1 MLDYK
6 TLIKNYSSIYIQ
18 GNSGIGKT
26 TKLINFLDE
35 NDYNYSY
42 SYIQNIRTEQDFL
55 NLLNNVN
62 IMKCFFKKYKKNKR
76 IIIIDN
82 LDYLQNNDKKILT
95 IIVKYLKVKSKE
107 VNQNN
112 DLCLIFLGINK
123 NEKKI
128 IELYS
133 IVDKYIQL
141 SQNDNELFYDKNM
154 KENVK
159 DLICKN
165 YKKSKNVNSEKTIIS
180 LCYHENIIYNIK
192 NNYKLYENILLNF
205 CNGDYYDRI
214 AFQKQ
219 LWQFNEM
226 TYFLKVLSSYD
237 NHIEYNKNVHNYDN
251 EIIFTKI
258 LTKYSNEY
266 SNYNFVISLCN
277 KLNIQKN
284 ELFHIVINKEPEQ
297 LSKYFKSI
305 INTVEE
311 KRLIKLIS

>member
-55 NLLNNVN
+55 NLLSNVN

-107 VNQNN
+107 VNKNN

-141 SQNDNELFYDKNM
+141 SQN
-154 KENVK
+154 
-159 DLICKN
+159 I
-165 YKKSKNVNSEKTIIS
+165 YKQRITNLK
-180 LCYHENIIYNIK
+180 YN
-192 NNYKLYENILLNF
+192 
-205 CNGDYYDRI
+205 
-214 AFQKQ
+214 
-219 LWQFNEM
+219 
-226 TYFLKVLSSYD
+226 LK
-237 NHIEYNKNVHNYDN
+237 
-251 EIIFTKI
+251 
-258 LTKYSNEY
+258 
-266 SNYNFVISLCN
+266 
-277 KLNIQKN
+277 
-284 ELFHIVINKEPEQ
+284 
-297 LSKYFKSI
+297 
-305 INTVEE
+305 
-311 KRLIKLIS
+311 

>member
-26 TKLINFLDE
+26 TKLLNFINKH
-35 NDYNYSY
+35 NYNYSY
-42 SYIQNIRTEQDFL
+42 SYIQNIKTEQDFL
-55 NLLNNVN
+55 NLLNNNN

-82 LDYLQNNDKKILT
+82 LDYLQNIDKKILT
-95 IIVKYLKVKSKE
+95 IIKKYLKTKSKE
-107 VNQNN
+107 QNLN
-112 DLCLIFLGINK
+112 NLCLIFIGINN

-128 IELYS
+128 IELKS
-133 IVDKYIQL
+133 VIDKYIQL
-141 SQNDNELFYDKNM
+141 SNDNNDFFYDKNM

-192 NNYKLYENILLNF
+192 NNYELYEKILLNF

-226 TYFLKVLSSYD
+226 TYFLKVLSNYD
-237 NHIEYNKNVHNYDN
+237 NHDEYNKSINNYEN

-277 KLNIQKN
+277 KLNIQKT
-284 ELFHIVINKEPEQ
+284 ELFHVVIYKEPEH
-297 LSKYFKSI
+297 LFNKFKSI
-305 INTVEE
+305 INNVEE